1 MIGGNFA
8 AGFAKYPFELGAL
21 AILLA
26 IAGVIYQNKTKP
38 PKVQDGA
45 DSKLINSPE
54 LMMVN
59 VNYQPPLGTVVPQMP
74 IQQPQAYYPISQIP
88 ANGMNDQQQAY
99 YNPGPAQQMV

>member
-1 MIGGNFA
+1 
-8 AGFAKYPFELGAL
+8 LGAL

-26 IAGVIYQNKTKP
+26 IAGIIYQNKTRP

-45 DSKLINSPE
+45 NSKLINSPE

-59 VNYQPPLGTVVPQMP
+59 VNYQPPLGANIPQMP
-74 IQQPQAYYPISQIP
+74 MNAMNQQPQAYYPISQIP

-99 YNPGPAQQMV
+99 YNPAPAQQMV